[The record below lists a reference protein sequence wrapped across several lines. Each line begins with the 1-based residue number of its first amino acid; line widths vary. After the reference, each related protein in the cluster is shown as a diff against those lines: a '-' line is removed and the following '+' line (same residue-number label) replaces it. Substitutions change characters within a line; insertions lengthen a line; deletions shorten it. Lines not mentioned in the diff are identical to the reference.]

1 MSIVKFDKLNI
12 SLIST
17 GVNLVQNLSFEI
29 EKGESFGIV
38 GESGSGKSLTALST
52 LGLLNK
58 KIFKTSGQI
67 SIDNKN
73 INNITDS
80 ELNNIRGNKISMIFQ
95 EPMLSLNPV
104 KSLHS
109 QIVECIELSDKNLDI
124 SDVREALIAVGLND
138 TKKILNSY
146 PHMISGGQRQRFM
159 IAMSVLRKPS
169 VIIADEPTTALDVT
183 LQKQI
188 LDTLNNLKN
197 DMNMSMMLISH
208 DIELIKRYCDSIAV
222 MKDGSIIEKDT
233 TDKIFTYPKHEY
245 TRSLVNFKSISYRK
259 ENIDKTENVLETKN
273 LNCKYLTKDS
283 LLKKNKI
290 YYQALNNINI
300 HINRGESVGIVGE
313 SGSGKT
319 TLAMSIMHLLGYDG
333 EIKICQ
339 NITKNELS
347 KDRSLRKNF
356 QIIFQDP
363 FSSLSPRMTIK
374 QIISEGI
381 VNLLNI
387 FDDKVIH
394 TMCTKVMNE
403 VGLNEDMLLRYPQ
416 EFSGGQR
423 QRIAIARALVL
434 QPKLLILDEPTSALD
449 VLVQENII
457 KLLINLQEKF
467 NLSYCFISHDLS
479 LIKKLCHRVYVMK
492 DSSIV
497 EEGTAKE
504 IFDEPKHLY
513 TQKLLESSFIT

>member
-1 MSIVKFDKLNI
+1 MSLVKFDKLNI

-17 GVNLVQNLSFEI
+17 GIKLVQNLSFEI

-169 VIIADEPTTALDVT
+169 IIIADEPTTALDVT

-387 FDDKVIH
+387 YDDKVIH
-394 TMCTKVMNE
+394 SMCMKVMNE
-403 VGLNEDMLLRYPQ
+403 VGLNENMLLRYPQ

>member
-1 MSIVKFDKLNI
+1 MSLVKFDKLNI

-17 GVNLVQNLSFEI
+17 GINLVQNLSFEI

-188 LDTLNNLKN
+188 LDTLNNLQN

-387 FDDKVIH
+387 YDDKVIH
-394 TMCTKVMNE
+394 SMCTKVMNE

-504 IFDEPKHLY
+504 IFDKPKHLY

>member
-1 MSIVKFDKLNI
+1 MSLVKFDKLNI

-17 GVNLVQNLSFEI
+17 GINLVQNLSFEI

-58 KIFKTSGQI
+58 KIFKTSGQV

-124 SDVREALIAVGLND
+124 SDVKEALIAVGLND

-169 VIIADEPTTALDVT
+169 IIIADEPTTALDVT

-222 MKDGSIIEKDT
+222 MKDGSIIEKDA
-233 TDKIFTYPKHEY
+233 TDKIFAYPKHEY

-259 ENIDKTENVLETKN
+259 ENFDKTENILETKN

-387 FDDKVIH
+387 HDDKVIH
-394 TMCTKVMNE
+394 SMCTKVMNE
-403 VGLNEDMLLRYPQ
+403 VGLNENMLLRYPQ

-504 IFDEPKHLY
+504 IFDKPKHVY

>member
-1 MSIVKFDKLNI
+1 MSLVKFDKLNI

-73 INNITDS
+73 INSITDS

-169 VIIADEPTTALDVT
+169 IIIADEPTTALDVT

-222 MKDGSIIEKDT
+222 MKDGSMIEKDT

-245 TRSLVNFKSISYRK
+245 TRSLVNFKSISYRE
-259 ENIDKTENVLETKN
+259 ENFDKTENILETKN

-387 FDDKVIH
+387 YDEKVIH
-394 TMCTKVMNE
+394 SMCTKVMNE
-403 VGLNEDMLLRYPQ
+403 VGLGEDMLLRYPQ

-504 IFDEPKHLY
+504 IFDKPKHVY

>member
-1 MSIVKFDKLNI
+1 MSLVKFDKLNI

-17 GVNLVQNLSFEI
+17 GINLVQNLSFEI

-124 SDVREALIAVGLND
+124 SDVKEALIAVGLND

-169 VIIADEPTTALDVT
+169 IIIADEPTTALDVT

-233 TDKIFTYPKHEY
+233 TDKIFAYPKHEY

-259 ENIDKTENVLETKN
+259 ENFDKTENILETKN

-339 NITKNELS
+339 NITKNKLS

-387 FDDKVIH
+387 YDDKVIH
-394 TMCTKVMNE
+394 SMCTKVMNE
-403 VGLNEDMLLRYPQ
+403 VGLNENMLLRYPQ

-504 IFDEPKHLY
+504 IFDKPKHVY

>member
-1 MSIVKFDKLNI
+1 MSLVKFDKLNI

-17 GVNLVQNLSFEI
+17 GINLVQNLSFEI

-169 VIIADEPTTALDVT
+169 IIIADEPTTALDVT

-222 MKDGSIIEKDT
+222 MKDGSIIEKDA
-233 TDKIFTYPKHEY
+233 TDKIFAYPKHEY
-245 TRSLVNFKSISYRK
+245 TKSLVNFKSISYRK
-259 ENIDKTENVLETKN
+259 ENYDKTENILETKN

-387 FDDKVIH
+387 YDDKVIH
-394 TMCTKVMNE
+394 SMCTKVMNE

-504 IFDEPKHLY
+504 IFDKPKHVY

>member
-1 MSIVKFDKLNI
+1 MSLVKFDKLNI

-17 GVNLVQNLSFEI
+17 GINLVQNLSFEI

-208 DIELIKRYCDSIAV
+208 DIGLIKRYCDSIAV

-290 YYQALNNINI
+290 YYQALKNINI

-333 EIKICQ
+333 DIKICQ
-339 NITKNELS
+339 NITKNKLS

-381 VNLLNI
+381 INLLNI
-387 FDDKVIH
+387 RDDKAIH
-394 TMCTKVMNE
+394 SMCTKVMNE
-403 VGLNEDMLLRYPQ
+403 VGLNENMLLRYPQ

-497 EEGTAKE
+497 EEGTTKE
-504 IFDEPKHLY
+504 IFDKPKHVY

>member
-1 MSIVKFDKLNI
+1 MSFVKFDKLNI

-17 GVNLVQNLSFEI
+17 GINLVQNLSFEI

-67 SIDNKN
+67 YIDNKN

-124 SDVREALIAVGLND
+124 SDVKEALIAVGMND

-222 MKDGSIIEKDT
+222 MKDGTMIEIDA
-233 TDKIFTYPKHEY
+233 TDKIFAYPKHEY
-245 TRSLVNFKSISYRK
+245 TRSLVNSKSISYRK
-259 ENIDKTENVLETKN
+259 ENFDKTENILETKN

-290 YYQALNNINI
+290 YYQALKNINI

-333 EIKICQ
+333 DIKICQ
-339 NITKNELS
+339 NITKNKLS

-381 VNLLNI
+381 INLLNI
-387 FDDKVIH
+387 RDDKAIH
-394 TMCTKVMNE
+394 SMCTKVMNE
-403 VGLNEDMLLRYPQ
+403 VGLNENMLLRYPQ

-497 EEGTAKE
+497 EEGTTKE
-504 IFDEPKHLY
+504 IFDKPKHVY

>member
-1 MSIVKFDKLNI
+1 MNI

-17 GVNLVQNLSFEI
+17 GINLVQNLSFEI

-58 KIFKTSGQI
+58 KIFKTSGQVY
-67 SIDNKN
+67 IDNKN

>member
-1 MSIVKFDKLNI
+1 MSLVKFDKLNI

-17 GVNLVQNLSFEI
+17 GINLVQNLSFEI

-124 SDVREALIAVGLND
+124 SDVKEALIAVGLND

-169 VIIADEPTTALDVT
+169 IIIADEPTTALDVT

-233 TDKIFTYPKHEY
+233 TDKIFAYPKHEY
-245 TRSLVNFKSISYRK
+245 TKSLVNFKSISYRK
-259 ENIDKTENVLETKN
+259 ENYDKTENILETKN

-290 YYQALNNINI
+290 YFQALNNINI
-300 HINRGESVGIVGE
+300 YINRGESVGIVGE

-339 NITKNELS
+339 NITKNKLS

-387 FDDKVIH
+387 YDDKVIIQ
-394 TMCTKVMNE
+394 C
-403 VGLNEDMLLRYPQ
+403 
-416 EFSGGQR
+416 
-423 QRIAIARALVL
+423 AR
-434 QPKLLILDEPTSALD
+434 K
-449 VLVQENII
+449 
-457 KLLINLQEKF
+457 
-467 NLSYCFISHDLS
+467 
-479 LIKKLCHRVYVMK
+479 
-492 DSSIV
+492 
-497 EEGTAKE
+497 
-504 IFDEPKHLY
+504 
-513 TQKLLESSFIT
+513 

>member
-1 MSIVKFDKLNI
+1 MSLVKFDKLNI

-17 GVNLVQNLSFEI
+17 DITLVQNLSFEI

-169 VIIADEPTTALDVT
+169 IIIADEPTTALDVT

-245 TRSLVNFKSISYRK
+245 TRSLVNSKSISYRE
-259 ENIDKTENVLETKN
+259 ENFDKTENILETKN

-387 FDDKVIH
+387 YDDKVIH
-394 TMCTKVMNE
+394 SMCTKVMNE
-403 VGLNEDMLLRYPQ
+403 VGLNENMLLRYPQ

>member
-1 MSIVKFDKLNI
+1 MSVVKFDKLNI

-17 GVNLVQNLSFEI
+17 GINLVQNLSFEI

-73 INNITDS
+73 INSITDS

-124 SDVREALIAVGLND
+124 SDVKEALIAVGLND

-169 VIIADEPTTALDVT
+169 IIIADEPTTALDVT

-233 TDKIFTYPKHEY
+233 TDKIFAYPKHEY

-259 ENIDKTENVLETKN
+259 ENFDKTENILETKN

-339 NITKNELS
+339 NITKNKLS
-347 KDRSLRKNF
+347 KDRSLRKHF

-387 FDDKVIH
+387 HDDKAIH
-394 TMCTKVMNE
+394 SMCMKVMNE
-403 VGLNEDMLLRYPQ
+403 VGLNESMLLRYPQ

-504 IFDEPKHLY
+504 IFDKPKHVY

>member
-1 MSIVKFDKLNI
+1 MSLVKFDKLNI

-17 GVNLVQNLSFEI
+17 DINLVQNLSFEI

-58 KIFKTSGQI
+58 KIFKTSGQVY
-67 SIDNKN
+67 IDNKN

-124 SDVREALIAVGLND
+124 SDVREALITVGLND

-169 VIIADEPTTALDVT
+169 IIIADEPTTALDVT

-245 TRSLVNFKSISYRK
+245 TRSLVNSKSISYRE
-259 ENIDKTENVLETKN
+259 ENFDKTENILETKN

-339 NITKNELS
+339 SITKNELS

-387 FDDKVIH
+387 YDDKVIH
-394 TMCTKVMNE
+394 SMCTKVMNE

-504 IFDEPKHLY
+504 IFDKPKHLY

>member
-1 MSIVKFDKLNI
+1 MSLVKFDKLNI

-17 GVNLVQNLSFEI
+17 GINLVKNLSFEI

-80 ELNNIRGNKISMIFQ
+80 ELNNIRGNKVSMIFQ

-124 SDVREALIAVGLND
+124 SDVKEALIAVGLND

-169 VIIADEPTTALDVT
+169 IIIADEPTTALDVT

-222 MKDGSIIEKDT
+222 MKDGSIIEKDA
-233 TDKIFTYPKHEY
+233 TDKIFAYPKHEY
-245 TRSLVNFKSISYRK
+245 TRSLVNFRSISYRK
-259 ENIDKTENVLETKN
+259 ENYDKKESILETKN

-283 LLKKNKI
+283 LFKKNKI
-290 YYQALNNINI
+290 YFRALNNINI

-319 TLAMSIMHLLGYDG
+319 TLAMSIMHLLAYDG

-347 KDRSLRKNF
+347 KDISLRKNF

-381 VNLLNI
+381 VSLLNI
-387 FDDKVIH
+387 HDDKVIH
-394 TMCTKVMNE
+394 SMCTKVINE

-423 QRIAIARALVL
+423 QRIAIARTLVL

-449 VLVQENII
+449 VLVQENIV

-497 EEGTAKE
+497 EEGTARQ
-504 IFDEPKHLY
+504 IFDKPKHIY